1 MCVMYSIVNEPVES
15 VKETMFAVV
24 LYVESQD
31 NGKLWP
37 FTLNRDLGKWD
48 VRQEIFMS

>member
-1 MCVMYSIVNEPVES
+1 MYSIVNELVVSEGNF
-15 VKETMFAVV
+15 MFAMV

-31 NGKLWP
+31 DRKQWS
-37 FTLNRDLGKWD
+37 FTLNHNLGKWD